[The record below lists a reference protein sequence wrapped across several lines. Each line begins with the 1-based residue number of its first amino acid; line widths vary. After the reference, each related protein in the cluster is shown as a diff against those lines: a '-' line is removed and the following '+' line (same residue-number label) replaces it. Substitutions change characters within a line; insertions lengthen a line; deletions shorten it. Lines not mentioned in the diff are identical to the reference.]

1 MILDSKSICKEISKD
16 TDFDLEMLLSINNIV
31 FKEISN
37 WTTQPTHLKVYL
49 KHFGSWFFKKK
60 KTKDRVLN
68 LQQLLNNNP
77 FDININREKIFNK
90 IKNYDFIL
98 SEYDKYVKDR
108 YEIKCKKY
116 GKEAYEAYCLV
127 KKQEKIQ
134 KSKKDKPI

>member
-16 TDFDLEMLLSINNIV
+16 NSFDLEMLLSINNIV

-37 WTTQPTHLKVYL
+37 WTLQPSHLKVYL

-60 KTKDRVLN
+60 KTRDRVSN

-77 FDININREKIFNK
+77 LDLNINKEKIFNK

-98 SEYDKYVKDR
+98 SEYEKYVKDR

-116 GKEAYEAYCLV
+116 GKEAYEAYCLA

-134 KSKKDKPI
+134 KSKKNKSI